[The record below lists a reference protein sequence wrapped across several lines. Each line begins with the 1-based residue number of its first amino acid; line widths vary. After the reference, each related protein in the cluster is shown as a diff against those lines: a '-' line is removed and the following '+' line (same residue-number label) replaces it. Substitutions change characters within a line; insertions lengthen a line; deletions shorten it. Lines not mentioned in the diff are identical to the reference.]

1 MTPPLHA
8 VIFNC
13 TLKREPRESNTEV
26 LCEKAEMELRKLG
39 VETDIVRVVSY
50 NVLAGTSS
58 NEGEGDDWPTLFSR
72 IRHADIFILAS
83 PVWVGHLGS
92 VAQRVI
98 ERLDSIFHEEELADP
113 ETGQFL
119 TYNKV
124 AGALVT
130 GNEDGAHSSVAQIL
144 WAMQEF
150 GFTVPPN
157 ANSYW
162 VGPAGPGPSYLEAGG
177 PEWEYTNANYRYM
190 VHNLVYFAGLLKQ
203 NPIPTNLKALRKQ
216 ATETKR

>member
-1 MTPPLHA
+1 M
-8 VIFNC
+8 
-13 TLKREPRESNTEV
+13 
-26 LCEKAEMELRKLG
+26 
-39 VETDIVRVVSY
+39 
-50 NVLAGTSS
+50 
-58 NEGEGDDWPTLFSR
+58 
-72 IRHADIFILAS
+72 
-83 PVWVGHLGS
+83 
-92 VAQRVI
+92 I
-98 ERLDSIFHEEELADP
+98 ERLDSLFHEEDLADP

-162 VGPAGPGPSYLEAGG
+162 VGPAGPGPSYLEAAG
-177 PEWEYTNANYRYM
+177 PEWEYTNGKHRYM
-190 VHNLVYFAGLLKQ
+190 VRNLVYFAGLLKQ
-203 NPIPTNLKALRKQ
+203 NPIPTNLKALQKD
-216 ATETKR
+216 AAETKR